1 MDDCLN
7 AISANDFSVFQD
19 LISKMTDTSL
29 IEEYL
34 YFACF
39 YENERMVRHLLQRRV
54 SPNHV
59 HFHTYPLRSIA
70 RMGNLPIA
78 KVLVEHGA
86 FLELPSS
93 LYVTYY
99 TPPIIEACE
108 YDRNEMVQWLVSQ
121 KADLHT
127 QNHHTRE
134 TPLLIAC
141 RRYNLSLVDYIL
153 SIDNSGLP
161 DMNVENQTVL
171 HMAMKRLNMPMLE
184 VLLRHGM
191 AYHVRLCAHVLRDA
205 MSHHPYDTMFDLV
218 QLFLRHGFSTNYP
231 IPHGHLLI
239 YFIKSGNV
247 AHVRY
252 ILEHDACDVN
262 LPSVDETPLHVA
274 CSNSTADMVELLLS
288 YQPQLDLQDYKG
300 DTPLCIAC
308 MKNDVAMV
316 RLLLHHGAED
326 HLVIG
331 ANSTMLKAIVFS
343 RVEIVALFFY
353 YGANPL
359 QVIEG
364 RTLRQI
370 VDVERM
376 PFTKPALKNLLADAE
391 DAARSTPQTVEHAFF
406 TRHEMD
412 FSTWERV
419 LSSAARQ
426 AFYHFVRD
434 DEMDPRACYTALHF
448 GEEDTL
454 NKYRSGEEVC
464 FSPAAIRCLGRSYG
478 TRALRKRI
486 TSYLVFPSRERH
498 LLQEARLHHGNAVP
512 F

>member
-141 RRYNLSLVDYIL
+141 RRYNLSLV
-153 SIDNSGLP
+153 
-161 DMNVENQTVL
+161 E
-171 HMAMKRLNMPMLE
+171 
-184 VLLRHGM
+184 
-191 AYHVRLCAHVLRDA
+191 
-205 MSHHPYDTMFDLV
+205 
-218 QLFLRHGFSTNYP
+218 
-231 IPHGHLLI
+231 
-239 YFIKSGNV
+239 
-247 AHVRY
+247 
-252 ILEHDACDVN
+252 
-262 LPSVDETPLHVA
+262 
-274 CSNSTADMVELLLS
+274 
-288 YQPQLDLQDYKG
+288 
-300 DTPLCIAC
+300 
-308 MKNDVAMV
+308 
-316 RLLLHHGAED
+316 
-326 HLVIG
+326 
-331 ANSTMLKAIVFS
+331 
-343 RVEIVALFFY
+343 
-353 YGANPL
+353 
-359 QVIEG
+359 
-364 RTLRQI
+364 
-370 VDVERM
+370 
-376 PFTKPALKNLLADAE
+376 
-391 DAARSTPQTVEHAFF
+391 
-406 TRHEMD
+406 
-412 FSTWERV
+412 
-419 LSSAARQ
+419 
-426 AFYHFVRD
+426 
-434 DEMDPRACYTALHF
+434 
-448 GEEDTL
+448 
-454 NKYRSGEEVC
+454 
-464 FSPAAIRCLGRSYG
+464 
-478 TRALRKRI
+478 
-486 TSYLVFPSRERH
+486 
-498 LLQEARLHHGNAVP
+498 
-512 F
+512 